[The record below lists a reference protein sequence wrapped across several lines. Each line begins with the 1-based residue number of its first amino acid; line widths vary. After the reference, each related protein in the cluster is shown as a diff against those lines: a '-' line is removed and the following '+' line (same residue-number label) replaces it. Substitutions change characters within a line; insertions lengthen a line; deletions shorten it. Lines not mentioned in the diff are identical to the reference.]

1 LLAANETLMPAPPNL
16 SRHEIAEIA
25 HELRSPLGGFE
36 AMLDLLART
45 PLSEEQ
51 QRLVHALEASAA
63 HLRGILARVLP
74 AHQGEDV
81 NPLTLGPLLGA
92 IAASAAARAAARGL
106 DFQCHVDPEI
116 DRDAEV
122 EALALRQ
129 VLENLIDNA
138 IRATSSGAVRLAVKA
153 GAPGRLA
160 FSLDDDGPGL
170 DPAEAQRL
178 MAPGGEGGGQGLG
191 LPIAARLVA
200 RHGGTLNAE
209 KRPGLG
215 TTFHFDWP
223 DRMMAG
229 EAAGNRLLV
238 IDDHPASRLVLR
250 TILSALGFDVAE
262 AADIRSARAYLG
274 HEPFA
279 AVLTDLHM
287 PDGGGATILREIAT
301 MPVERRPATIVVS
314 ADDPREDKS
323 LSGLVG
329 HVVLKP
335 LAMPALIE
343 ALRGVGLQPKPAKA
357 A

>member
-1 LLAANETLMPAPPNL
+1 MPAPPNL

-36 AMLDLLART
+36 AMLELLART

-51 QRLVHALEASAA
+51 QRLVQALEASAS

-74 AHQGEDV
+74 AHQGEDAH
-81 NPLTLGPLLGA
+81 PLTLGPLLGA

-106 DFQCHVDPEI
+106 AFECHVDPAI
-116 DRDAEV
+116 DRGAEV

-138 IRATSSGAVRLAVKA
+138 IRATSSGAIRLAVNS
-153 GAPGRLA
+153 GPSGRIA

-178 MAPGGEGGGQGLG
+178 MAPGGQAGTRGLG

-200 RHGGTLNAE
+200 RHGGTLSAGM
-209 KRPGLG
+209 RRDHG
-215 TTFHFDWP
+215 TTFSFDWP
-223 DRMMAG
+223 ERKDRV
-229 EAAGNRLLV
+229 ETAGNRLLV

-250 TILSALGFDVAE
+250 TILAALGFDVAE
-262 AADIRSARAYLG
+262 AADIGHARDCLMR
-274 HEPFA
+274 EPFA

-287 PDGGGATILREIAT
+287 PDGGGATILREIAA
-301 MPVERRPATIVVS
+301 MPVASRPATIVVS
-314 ADDPREDKS
+314 ADDPREDES
-323 LSGLVG
+323 LAPLVDQ
-329 HVVLKP
+329 VVLKP
-335 LAMPALIE
+335 LAVPALIE
-343 ALRGVGLQPKPAKA
+343 ALRGIGLQPKPAKA